1 MKNEKQIYEIDQA
14 MLGHSFCGDVNDLKS
29 FCEIFEEEM
38 GTEYRECI
46 KIVKMPFGRVNLED
60 GFITED
66 DRFIESLGIKI
77 KTNWKSELHFRSTE
91 VTKKQFF
98 QIMKH
103 IYDWQEK
110 MKNSNIDFKA
120 KWDHYCDNEMI

>member
-1 MKNEKQIYEIDQA
+1 MRHQIEEPKMTEKTKTLSWGRQTVSLDGE
-14 MLGHSFCGDVNDLKS
+14 F
-29 FCEIFEEEM
+29 
-38 GTEYRECI
+38 I